1 MGIAL
6 DGFGDG
12 FGAGDLGTATSTD
25 RPTTPG
31 AYQTSGSGFVLKFHP

>member
-6 DGFGDG
+6 DGFGDV
-12 FGAGDLGTATSTD
+12 FGAGDLGTATSID
-25 RPTTPG
+25 PTTPG